1 MQFVFSFL
9 VIFDKI
15 FLRRVLSK
23 AKWRTLKKIHLWTPK
38 VKNIT
43 DFQVSKCTVERV
55 IISSR
60 IFPIKQMSDK

>member
-23 AKWRTLKKIHLWTPK
+23 AKWRTLKKFIYERLMLKTLL
-38 VKNIT
+38 I
-43 DFQVSKCTVERV
+43 SKLANAQLKE
-55 IISSR
+55 
-60 IFPIKQMSDK
+60 

>member
-23 AKWRTLKKIHLWTPK
+23 DKKKFIYERLRLKTLLI
-38 VKNIT
+38 
-43 DFQVSKCTVERV
+43 SKLANAQLKE
-55 IISSR
+55 
-60 IFPIKQMSDK
+60 